1 MRRKGLLVG
10 AIVLLVSLFHQNIEA
25 QTTNW
30 YGELKVAVQL
40 LPITLKIEQ
49 SPDTTIIMMGSPS
62 QTKDMFGVTKQR
74 LRQDSVIFSIKNMS
88 IVFRGKYNETKDT
101 IFATFKQGFLTE
113 ELVMAKTDKTYELKR
128 PQEPIAPYS
137 YIEEEL
143 SFKVPGVNYDF
154 KGTLTIPSKTQ
165 AYPCVILVTGSGL
178 QNRDEELF
186 GHKPFKVIADYLTS
200 NGIGVFRYDDRGW
213 GEETVDSSIINATTL
228 DYAVD
233 AVAAYQMLRKHPNID
248 KNNIGMLGH
257 SEGGIIVSIAA
268 SENPDIKFIV
278 LLAGTGLKGIDVLL
292 QQNKAIMQKVDMP
305 QHALDFQLSALKKI
319 YSLTKKEL
327 MNSEINKRMDKF
339 YDKKL
344 SKIDKDKLKDIQFT
358 SPAMRTQFNS
368 QLTSPWMRTFLVL
381 DPSDYLKK
389 VKQPV
394 FAINGTNDI
403 QVLYQYNLPAIE
415 KALKKAKNSHYQ
427 IYTAV
432 GMNHLFQESTTGMID
447 EYSSIEQTISPVI
460 LLQLKDFIKAHT
472 KTKNE

>member
-10 AIVLLVSLFHQNIEA
+10 AVVLLVSLFYQNIEA

-30 YGELKVAVQL
+30 YGELKVSVQL

-74 LRQDSVIFSIKNMS
+74 LSEDSVIFSIKNMS

-101 IFATFKQGFLTE
+101 IFAKFKQGFLTE
-113 ELVMAKTDKTYELKR
+113 DLVMAKTDKTFELKR
-128 PQEPIAPYS
+128 PQEPMPPYS

-143 SFKVPGVNYDF
+143 SFKVKGVNYDF
-154 KGTLTIPSKTQ
+154 KGTLTIPSKDKT
-165 AYPCVILVTGSGL
+165 YPCVILVTGSGL
-178 QNRDEELF
+178 QDRDEEIF

-200 NGIGVFRYDDRGW
+200 NGIAVFRYDDRGW
-213 GEETVDSSIINATTL
+213 GIETVDSSIINATTL

-233 AVAAYQMLRKHPNID
+233 AMTAYEMLRNHPNID
-248 KNNIGMLGH
+248 KNNIGMIGH
-257 SEGGIIVSIAA
+257 SEGGAIVSIAA
-268 SENPDIKFIV
+268 SQNTDIKFII
-278 LLAGTGLKGIDVLL
+278 LLAGPGVKGIDVLL
-292 QQNKAIMQKVDMP
+292 QQNKAIMEKVDMP
-305 QHALDFQLSALKKI
+305 KHAIDFQLSALKKM

-327 MNSEINKRMDKF
+327 MNNEINKRMDKW
-339 YDKKL
+339 YDKEL
-344 SKIDKDKLKDIQFT
+344 RKIDKDKLKDIQFT

-368 QLTSPWMRTFLVL
+368 QLSSPWMRTFLSL

-415 KALKKAKNSHYQ
+415 KALKKAKNNHYQ

-460 LLQLKDFIKAHT
+460 LLQIKDFIKAHT
-472 KTKNE
+472 KTKN